1 MIVKNKKEQF
11 ENYINYLKRKEK
23 EKINEN
29 SLISNE
35 IKLLENENLNKN
47 KEVNILKKEI
57 KKII

>member
-35 IKLLENENLNKN
+35 IKLLENENN
-47 KEVNILKKEI
+47 
-57 KKII
+57 